1 MIRLFAFTLAIAFSS
16 GFYDSAFCA
25 DTKPVSLQEA
35 LNKGLIQV
43 ATKGLGDHHGQCIEI
58 SITSLNKKE
67 MEITIDAGLQLFP
80 DDTSVQSMIV
90 TQERMFALTPKA
102 IRKIKL
108 FAMCTEQSDR
118 GPAADELFAL
128 GPMADGNLLEVVNFL
143 SKKKYQ
149 TSAAQHAV
157 WCITDSA
164 SIGGI
169 YDETNPALA
178 KELRML
184 VAKLTGKIPPWY
196 QVEYKIQPGV
206 QETFEP
212 LRIHADFKYTLTEEG
227 VVTFAIFNERGDTVQ
242 TILANH
248 QEKAG
253 MHGMKIKFE
262 SRNLP
267 KVKYYA
273 RVTNKGILIEEQ
285 VFEL

>member
-1 MIRLFAFTLAIAFSS
+1 MIRLFGFTLASIF
-16 GFYDSAFCA
+16 FTSAFCA
-25 DTKPVSLQEA
+25 DSKSVSLQDA

-43 ATKGLGDHHGQCIEI
+43 ATKGLGDHQGQCIEI
-58 SITSLNKKE
+58 AITSLNKKE
-67 MEITIDAGLQLFP
+67 MEISIDAGMKLFP
-80 DDTSVQSMIV
+80 NDTSAQSMIV
-90 TQERMFALTPKA
+90 TQERMFALAPKA

-108 FAMCTEQSDR
+108 FAMCIEQSDR
-118 GPAADELFAL
+118 GPSADELFAL
-128 GPMADGNLLEVVNFL
+128 GPMAGGNLLKVVNFL
-143 SKKKYQ
+143 NLKKYQ

-164 SIGGI
+164 SIGGV

-178 KELRML
+178 KELRVL

-212 LRIHADFKYTLTEEG
+212 LRIHADFKYTLNDDG
-227 VVTFAIFNERGDTVQ
+227 IVTFAIFNEQGDTVK

-253 MHGMKIKFE
+253 MHMMKIKFE
-262 SRNLP
+262 SSKIP
-267 KVKYYA
+267 KGKYFV
-273 RVTNKGILIEEQ
+273 RVTNKGILVEEK